1 MYMTIMN
8 FKKLF
13 IKLYFNEQNELLV
26 EDDKIKLL
34 VMK

>member
-13 IKLYFNEQNELLV
+13 LKMWLFNKKEYINKK
-26 EDDKIKLL
+26 DIKLL
-34 VMK
+34 VME

>member
-13 IKLYFNEQNELLV
+13 LKMLLFNKKEIIGKQ
-26 EDDKIKLL
+26 DIKLL
-34 VMK
+34 MME